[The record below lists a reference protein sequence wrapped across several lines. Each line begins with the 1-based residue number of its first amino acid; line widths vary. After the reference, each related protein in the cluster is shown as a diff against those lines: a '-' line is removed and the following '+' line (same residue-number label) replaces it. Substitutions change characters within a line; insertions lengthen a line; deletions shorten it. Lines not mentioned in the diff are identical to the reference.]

1 MCSFLFTDEKIDD
14 FDYTNHY
21 MKFRGPDHT
30 NYVEVNDYIFAHNLL
45 SITGDFTEQPFIN
58 YEDEIVCVYN
68 GQIYNYSE
76 FGEYKSDG
84 ECLIPLYQ
92 KYGDKFIQ
100 KLDGEFA
107 IVLVDFKKNL
117 FIISTDV
124 FATKPLWYS
133 IGSSI
138 SVASYESAVKSL
150 RTRKRHDYVRSPSKL
165 DANIT
170 RVYDLKTK
178 NLVKELPVYEFD
190 LRQYKTS
197 FDDWNVAFENS
208 IRKRAFGL
216 RENIFIGL
224 SSGYDSGSISCELNL
239 SLIHI

>member
-107 IVLVDFKKNL
+107 IVL
-117 FIISTDV
+117 
-124 FATKPLWYS
+124 
-133 IGSSI
+133 
-138 SVASYESAVKSL
+138 
-150 RTRKRHDYVRSPSKL
+150 
-165 DANIT
+165 
-170 RVYDLKTK
+170 
-178 NLVKELPVYEFD
+178 
-190 LRQYKTS
+190 
-197 FDDWNVAFENS
+197 
-208 IRKRAFGL
+208 
-216 RENIFIGL
+216 
-224 SSGYDSGSISCELNL
+224 L